1 MAEFLLLTLYAPLSS
16 WGAIAVGEERSSWDR
31 PSRSAVLGL
40 VAAALGITRDD
51 QASHDSL
58 DSGYGVAV
66 RLDFPGSSLID
77 YHTAQTV
84 AQASLKR
91 RKPSTRAELLSSGD
105 HETILSRREY
115 RQDALA
121 TVAMWRRST
130 ANWALTELAQA
141 IRRPAFV
148 LYAGRK
154 ANPLGLPLAPAIVA
168 AATLADALGQ
178 RSSLTAVLDSRRLRQ
193 YGGRVEVAHDRCEG
207 LHSGLHPVRRELR
220 RDAAAERTRWQ
231 FADRLVEVSAT
242 EATSAG
248 LDTVS
253 P

>member
-1 MAEFLLLTLYAPLSS
+1 MTDFLLLTLYAPLSS
-16 WGAIAVGEERSSWDR
+16 WGSTAVGEERASWDR

-66 RLDFPGSSLID
+66 RLDLPGSSLID

-84 AQASLKR
+84 AQASIKK
-91 RKPSTRAELLSSGD
+91 RKPSTRAELLASGD

-121 TVAMWRRST
+121 TVAIWPRS
-130 ANWALTELAQA
+130 AASWSLAELQRA

-154 ANPLGLPLAPAIVA
+154 ANAFGLPLAPAMVSADTLA
-168 AATLADALGQ
+168 AALELRPGPTPILDESRLGSRYP
-178 RSSLTAVLDSRRLRQ
+178 RS
-193 YGGRVEVAHDRCEG
+193 VEVSHDPCEG
-207 LHSGLHPVRRELR
+207 FDSGLHPVRRELR
-220 RDAAAERTRWQ
+220 RDAAPERKRWQ
-231 FADRLVEVSAT
+231 FADRVVEVSTA
-242 EATSAG
+242 EIAE
-248 LDTVS
+248 